1 MYLNNFF
8 KVTITTTTV
17 LSCLFTTAL
26 LGMLNNSVL
35 ADDVT
40 VLQPNATAN
49 EIIKGFIG
57 EPKRAQRTRMVIQ
70 MNNKA
75 STTSIPS
82 SPPSNPPAAQVETS
96 APKTNCSTGKSVAIA
111 IQFGHKSD
119 DLTPEARATLDQV
132 AKAMINSDLVSCLFS
147 VEGHTDAKGK
157 FSYNMSLSL
166 LRAKAVKKYLKKKG
180 VKSFRLQEQGKGPT
194 SPLDPKNP
202 YADENRRVQFK
213 ILGG

>member
-8 KVTITTTTV
+8 KVTITTV
-17 LSCLFTTAL
+17 LSCLY
-26 LGMLNNSVL
+26 NSVL

-57 EPKRAQRTRMVIQ
+57 EPKRAQRTRMIIQ
-70 MNNKA
+70 MNNQA
-75 STTSIPS
+75 STTSTPS
-82 SPPSNPPAAQVETS
+82 PPPSNPPANPAATQVETS
-96 APKTNCSTGKSVAIA
+96 APKTNCPTGKAVAIA
-111 IQFGHKSD
+111 IKFGHKSD
-119 DLTPEARATLDQV
+119 DLTSEARATLDQV
-132 AKAMINSDLVSCLFS
+132 ATAMINSDLVSCLFS